1 LFYCAACTV
10 THRTTRQYLPK
21 CGRESGWMQRNEF
34 YQPCLLVDSSPTL
47 GSPEFS
53 IPCAVDFLPLT
64 NEERGNKMLQKDL
77 NEENK
82 EIKNLAYELYEKHG
96 FKNGNDYVDWLEAE
110 RLAGKHPPLIHKK
123 HRSNLMAAI
132 VGILCVIVAILLFM
146 LFQPTPKMELSQKSL
161 SQLKLMMLVLDPKPD
176 EEVAV
181 FGDTH
186 FDFDKST
193 LTSEAKALLDKD
205 IQVLKDNPKV
215 NVRMAGYTSAQG
227 TEETNQKLSEER
239 ANTVRDYLTEKGIK
253 AERITVIGYGRT
265 KPALYEVSPGEINSP
280 EAKANM
286 RVLFE
291 IVVK

>member
-1 LFYCAACTV
+1 V
-10 THRTTRQYLPK
+10 I
-21 CGRESGWMQRNEF
+21 
-34 YQPCLLVDSSPTL
+34 
-47 GSPEFS
+47 PEFS

-123 HRSNLMAAI
+123 HRPNLLAVIA
-132 VGILCVIVAILLFM
+132 GILCVIVAILLFM
-146 LFQPTPKMELSQKSL
+146 LFKPTPKMELSQKSL
-161 SQLKLMMLVLDPKPD
+161 SQLKLMMLVIDPKPD

-239 ANTVRDYLTEKGIK
+239 ANTVRDYLTGKGIQ

>member
-1 LFYCAACTV
+1 MSLVYCAACTA
-10 THRTTRQYLPK
+10 THRTWRQYIPK
-21 CGRESGWMQRNEF
+21 CGRESGRIQRNEF
-34 YQPCLLVDSSPTL
+34 YQPCLL
-47 GSPEFS
+47 
-53 IPCAVDFLPLT
+53 ADFLPLI
-64 NEERGNKMLQKDL
+64 NEESGNKMLQKDL

-110 RLAGKHPPLIHKK
+110 RLAGKHTPLIHKK
-123 HRSNLMAAI
+123 HRPNLMAVI

-161 SQLKLMMLVLDPKPD
+161 SELKLMMLVLDPKPD

-239 ANTVRDYLTEKGIK
+239 ANTVRDYLIEKGIK

-265 KPALYEVSPGEINSP
+265 KPALYEVSPGKINSP